1 MKETR
6 KYEHLSYEERST
18 IALGL
23 QQGMS
28 VRAIARALGRSPS
41 TISRESRRNAPAAP
55 YNCKFAQQRY
65 QRRRRYSR
73 PQPKLAPESTLFK
86 QVCRLLRRLWSPE
99 QIAGHLAT
107 CLLYTSPSPRD

>member
-86 QVCRLLRRLWSPE
+86 
-99 QIAGHLAT
+99 
-107 CLLYTSPSPRD
+107 